1 MISGKTKVLAV
12 LGAPVTHSLSPLM
25 HNAWLAAAGIDAVYV
40 ALPFSEAGFAALPSV
55 GLFGAN
61 ITVPFKESAAA
72 IAVRR
77 DKIATRLGAANVLRF
92 DADGPSAFN
101 TDAPGFVASLDE
113 GAPGW
118 RARVR
123 TALVLGAGGAARAI
137 AWGLADAG
145 AARIVIANRTPAR
158 AEATAAAVPG
168 AETWDWNDLAGAF
181 AQADLIVN
189 ATSLGLAGAASPDW
203 PIHAAPAHAI
213 VADAVYKPLE
223 TPLIAAARARGL
235 ATVDGLGMLIHQ
247 GARAFEIWFGVR
259 PDVRGA
265 RLLLERA
272 LVGEAG

>member
-1 MISGKTKVLAV
+1 M
-12 LGAPVTHSLSPLM
+12 
-25 HNAWLAAAGIDAVYV
+25 
-40 ALPFSEAGFAALPSV
+40 
-55 GLFGAN
+55 
-61 ITVPFKESAAA
+61 
-72 IAVRR
+72 
-77 DKIATRLGAANVLRF
+77 
-92 DADGPSAFN
+92 
-101 TDAPGFVASLDE
+101 
-113 GAPGW
+113 
-118 RARVR
+118 
-123 TALVLGAGGAARAI
+123 
-137 AWGLADAG
+137 
-145 AARIVIANRTPAR
+145 
-158 AEATAAAVPG
+158 PG
-168 AETWDWNDLAGAF
+168 AETWPWDDLAGAF

-223 TPLIAAARARGL
+223 TPLIGAARARGL